1 MPQWS
6 GKRGGHNR
14 WWEHL
19 MTEKPRHLV
28 QFEAHRRAMQ
38 AEERAIVRDFVLAVT
53 VAVVLLGAA
62 LALVVWSA

>member
-1 MPQWS
+1 
-6 GKRGGHNR
+6 
-14 WWEHL
+14 

-28 QFEAHRRAMQ
+28 QLEAHRRAMQ

-62 LALVVWSA
+62 LALVVWSAHP